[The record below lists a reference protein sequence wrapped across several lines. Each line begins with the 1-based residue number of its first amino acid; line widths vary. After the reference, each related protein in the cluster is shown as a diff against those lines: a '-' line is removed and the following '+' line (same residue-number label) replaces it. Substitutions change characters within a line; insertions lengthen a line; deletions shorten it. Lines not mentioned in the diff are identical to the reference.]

1 MPGLDSKQKLGQIF
15 NQIADAIETGSFGK
29 KTRVVLTTLGSEHG
43 HLELVKGAELAQS
56 RNADLEVVLIGPA
69 CDTTLELHETD
80 CEKEAH
86 EKMEELL
93 KSGNA
98 DAAVTMHYNFPIG
111 VSTVGRVITPGTG
124 REMIIATTTGTSDT
138 QRVGAMV
145 KNGIF
150 GIATAKAIGIKEPKV
165 GILNVDGARQ
175 TEKILRE
182 LQNNGYNIEFTE
194 SARADG
200 GAVMRGNDLL
210 MGTPDV
216 MITDT
221 LTGNLLM
228 KIFSSFT
235 TGGSFEAM
243 GYGYGPG
250 VGEDMDMIICIL
262 SRASGAPVAANAI
275 RYAADAAQGKIKSL
289 AKAEVQAAKKA
300 GMNEQLESLK
310 KAAAPVAGAEEVKAP
325 PKVTVD
331 EEIPGI
337 DILTIDDAVKV
348 LWKEGIYAET
358 GMGCTG
364 PVVMVPAAEG
374 HRAKELLKENDFL
387 M

>member
-1 MPGLDSKQKLGQIF
+1 MPGLDAKQKLGQIF

-29 KTRVVLTTLGSEHG
+29 KTRVILTTLGSEHG
-43 HLELVKGAELAQS
+43 HLELVKGAEMAQA
-56 RNADLEVVLIGPA
+56 RNADLQVVLIGPA
-69 CDTTLELHETD
+69 CDTTLELHATD
-80 CEKEAH
+80 CEKTAH
-86 EKMEELL
+86 EMMEAML
-93 KSGNA
+93 KNGEA

-111 VSTVGRVITPGTG
+111 VSTVGRVVTPGTG
-124 REMIIATTTGTSDT
+124 REMIIATTTGTADT
-138 QRVGAMV
+138 QRVAAMV
-145 KNGIF
+145 KNGIA
-150 GIATAKAIGIKEPKV
+150 GIATAKAVGIKDPKV

-175 TEKILRE
+175 CEKILRD
-182 LQNNGYNIEFTE
+182 LQGNGYSFSFTE

-235 TGGSFEAM
+235 TGGSYEAT

-250 VGEDMDMIICIL
+250 VGEGYEMIICIL

-275 RYAADAAQGKIKSL
+275 RYAADAAQGKVT
-289 AKAEVQAAKKA
+289 AVVNAEMAAAKKA
-300 GMNEQLESLK
+300 GLDGQLEGLK
-310 KAAAPVAGAEEVKAP
+310 KATAAPAADEVKAP
-325 PKVTVD
+325 AKVIVD
-331 EEIPGI
+331 EEIPGV
-337 DILTIDDAVKV
+337 DILQIEDAVKV

-364 PVVMVPAAEG
+364 PVVLVPSAEG
-374 HRAKELLKENDFL
+374 HRAKDLLKKAGYL
-387 M
+387 I

>member
-1 MPGLDSKQKLGQIF
+1 MDSRKKLGQIF
-15 NQIADAIETGSFGK
+15 NQIADAIETGTFGK

-43 HLELVKGAELAQS
+43 HLELVKGAEIAQA
-56 RNADLEVVLIGPA
+56 RNSDLEVILIGPA
-69 CDTTLELHETD
+69 CDTSLELHEVT

-86 EKMEELL
+86 EKMEAML
-93 KSGNA
+93 KNGEA
-98 DAAVTMHYNFPIG
+98 DAAVTMHYNFPVG

-138 QRVGAMV
+138 HRVGAMV
-145 KNGIF
+145 KNAIYGV
-150 GIATAKAIGIKEPKV
+150 ATAKAIGIDKPKV

-175 TEKILRE
+175 CEKILKE
-182 LQNNGYNIEFTE
+182 LKKNGYGIEFTE

-200 GAVMRGNDLL
+200 GVVMRGNDLL

-216 MITDT
+216 MVTDT

-235 TGGSFEAM
+235 TGGSYEAL

-250 VGEDMDMIICIL
+250 VGEDFDMIICIL
-262 SRASGAPVAANAI
+262 SRASGAPVVAGAI
-275 RYAADAAQGKIKSL
+275 RYAADVAQGKIM
-289 AKAEVQAAKKA
+289 AIVDAEIKAARKA
-300 GMNEQLESLK
+300 GLDNQLEALK
-310 KAAAPVAGAEEVKAP
+310 KTSASEVEEVKAP

-331 EEIPGI
+331 EEIPGV
-337 DILTIDDAVKV
+337 DILQIDDAVKV

-364 PVVMVPAAEG
+364 PVVLVPSAEG
-374 HRAKELLKENDFL
+374 ERARELLKEAGYIL
-387 M
+387 

>member
-1 MPGLDSKQKLGQIF
+1 MPGMDSKKKLGQIF
-15 NQIADAIETGSFGK
+15 NQLADALETGSFGK
-29 KTRVVLTTLGSEHG
+29 KTRVILTTFGSEHG
-43 HLELVKGAELAQS
+43 HLELVKGAEMAQC
-56 RNADLEVVLIGPA
+56 RNADIEVVLIGPA
-69 CDTTLELHETD
+69 SDTKLELHTVSCD
-80 CEKEAH
+80 KDGYDLM
-86 EKMEELL
+86 EKMLRNGE
-93 KSGNA
+93 A

-124 REMIIATTTGTSDT
+124 KEMIIATTTGTSDT
-138 QRVGAMV
+138 NRVGAMV
-145 KNGIF
+145 KNGIA
-150 GIATAKAIGIKEPKV
+150 GIATAKAIGIENPRV

-175 TEKILRE
+175 TEKILRD
-182 LQNNGYNIEFTE
+182 LMGNGYNMQFTE

-235 TGGSFEAM
+235 TGGSYEAM

-250 VGEDMDMIICIL
+250 VGEGYDMIVCIL

-275 RYAADAAQGKIKSL
+275 RYAADAAQGKVMAL
-289 AKAEVQAAKKA
+289 ANAEFAAAKKA
-300 GMNEQLESLK
+300 GLDTQLEGLK
-310 KAAAPVAGAEEVKAP
+310 KGSDPSEGAAEVKVPA
-325 PKVTVD
+325 KVVVD
-331 EEIPGI
+331 EEIPGV
-337 DILTIDDAVKV
+337 DILQIEDAVKV
-348 LWKEGIYAET
+348 LWKEDIYAET

-364 PVVMVPAAEG
+364 PVVLVAKAEG
-374 HRAKELLKENDFL
+374 HRAKDLLKKAGYL
-387 M
+387 I

>member
-15 NQIADAIETGSFGK
+15 SQIADAIETGSFGK
-29 KTRVVLTTLGSEHG
+29 KTRVILTTLGSEHG

-175 TEKILRE
+175 TEKILKE
-182 LQNNGYNIEFTE
+182 LQGNGYGIEFTE

-250 VGEDMDMIICIL
+250 IGEDMDMIICIL

-289 AKAEVQAAKKA
+289 AKDEVQAAKKA
-300 GMNEQLESLK
+300 GMIEQLEALK
-310 KAAAPVAGAEEVKAP
+310 KAAAPAAGAEEVKAP

>member
-1 MPGLDSKQKLGQIF
+1 MPGLDSTKKLGQIF

-29 KTRVVLTTLGSEHG
+29 KTRVILTTLGSEHG
-43 HLELVKGAELAQS
+43 HLELVKGAEMAQS
-56 RNADLEVVLIGPA
+56 KNTDLEVVLIGPT
-69 CDTTLELHETD
+69 CDTTLELHETNCD
-80 CEKEAH
+80 KEAH
-86 EKMEELL
+86 EKMEAML
-93 KSGNA
+93 KSGEA

-138 QRVGAMV
+138 NRVAAMV
-145 KNGIF
+145 KNGIY
-150 GIATAKAIGIKEPKV
+150 GIAAAKAIGIKEPKI

-175 TEKILRE
+175 CEKILKDLNE
-182 LQNNGYNIEFTE
+182 NGYNVHFAE
-194 SARADG
+194 SARADKG
-200 GAVMRGNDLL
+200 VVMRGNDLL

-228 KIFSSFT
+228 KVFSSFT

-250 VGEDMDMIICIL
+250 VGEGFGMIIGIL
-262 SRASGAPVAANAI
+262 SRASGAPVVQGAI
-275 RYAADAAQGKIKSL
+275 RYAADAAQGKITEIADAEIKS
-289 AKAEVQAAKKA
+289 AKKA
-300 GMNEQLESLK
+300 GLNDKLEGLK
-310 KAAAPVAGAEEVKAP
+310 KSATPAAEEVKVP
-325 PKVTVD
+325 PKGIVD

-337 DILTIDDAVKV
+337 DILQLDDAVKV

-364 PVVMVPAAEG
+364 PVILVSRVHE
-374 HRAKELLKENDFL
+374 HKSKELLKKAGYII
-387 M
+387 

>member
-1 MPGLDSKQKLGQIF
+1 MPGLDAKQKLSQIF
-15 NQIADAIETGSFGK
+15 NQIANAIETGSFGK
-29 KTRVVLTTLGSEHG
+29 KTRVILTTLGSEHG
-43 HLELVKGAELAQS
+43 HLELVKGAEMAQA

-69 CDTTLELHETD
+69 CDTTLELHVTD
-80 CEKEAH
+80 CDKTAH
-86 EKMEELL
+86 EMMETML
-93 KSGNA
+93 KNGEA

-124 REMIIATTTGTSDT
+124 REMIIATTTGTADT
-138 QRVGAMV
+138 QRVAAMV
-145 KNGIF
+145 KNGIA
-150 GIATAKAIGIKEPKV
+150 GIATAKAIGIKDPKV

-175 TEKILRE
+175 CEKILRD
-182 LQNNGYNIEFTE
+182 LQEKGYSFSFTE

-228 KIFSSFT
+228 KVFSSFT
-235 TGGSFEAM
+235 TGGSYEAM

-250 VGEDMDMIICIL
+250 VGEGFDMIICIL

-275 RYAADAAQGKIKSL
+275 RYAADVAQGKVPSVVN
-289 AKAEVQAAKKA
+289 AEMAAAKKA
-300 GMNEQLESLK
+300 GLNEQLEGLK
-310 KAAAPVAGAEEVKAP
+310 KTTVAPANDEIKP
-325 PKVTVD
+325 PAKVVVD
-331 EEIPGI
+331 EEIPGV
-337 DILTIDDAVKV
+337 DILQIDDAVKV
-348 LWKEGIYAET
+348 LWKENIYAET

-364 PVVMVPAAEG
+364 PVVLVPRAEG
-374 HRAKELLKENDFL
+374 HRSKDLLKKAGYII
-387 M
+387 

>member
-1 MPGLDSKQKLGQIF
+1 MPGLDAKQKLGQIF

-29 KTRVVLTTLGSEHG
+29 KTRVILTTLGSEHG
-43 HLELVKGAELAQS
+43 HLELVKGAEMAQA
-56 RNADLEVVLIGPA
+56 RNTDLEVVLIGPA
-69 CDTTLELHETD
+69 CDTTLELHVTD
-80 CEKEAH
+80 CDKTAH
-86 EKMEELL
+86 EMMEKML
-93 KSGNA
+93 KNGEA

-124 REMIIATTTGTSDT
+124 QEMIIATTTGTSDT
-138 QRVGAMV
+138 QRVAAMV
-145 KNGIF
+145 KNGIA
-150 GIATAKAIGIKEPKV
+150 GIATAKALGIKEPKV

-175 TEKILRE
+175 CEKVLRD
-182 LQNNGYNIEFTE
+182 LQDKGYSFSFTE

-228 KIFSSFT
+228 KVFSSFT
-235 TGGSFEAM
+235 TGGSYEAL

-250 VGEDMDMIICIL
+250 VGEGFEIIICIL

-275 RYAADAAQGKIKSL
+275 RYAADVAQGKVTSL
-289 AKAEVQAAKKA
+289 VNAEMAAAKKA
-300 GMNEQLESLK
+300 GLNEQLDGLK
-310 KAAAPVAGAEEVKAP
+310 KSAAAPAADEIKAP
-325 PKVTVD
+325 AKVVVD
-331 EEIPGI
+331 EEIPGV
-337 DILTIDDAVKV
+337 DILQIEDAVKV

-364 PVVMVPAAEG
+364 PVVLVPRAEG
-374 HRAKELLKENDFL
+374 HRAKDL
-387 M
+387 MKKAGYII

>member
-1 MPGLDSKQKLGQIF
+1 MPGLDSKKKLGQIF

-29 KTRVVLTTLGSEHG
+29 KTRVILTTLGSEHG

-56 RNADLEVVLIGPA
+56 KNADLEVVIIGPA
-69 CDTTLELHETD
+69 CETTLELHETD

-86 EKMEELL
+86 EKMEAML
-93 KSGNA
+93 KNGEA
-98 DAAVTMHYNFPIG
+98 DSAVTMHYNFPIG

-138 QRVGAMV
+138 NRVGAMV
-145 KNGIF
+145 KNGIY

-175 TEKILRE
+175 CEKILKD
-182 LQNNGYNIEFTE
+182 LNANGFDVHFAE
-194 SARADG
+194 SARADKG
-200 GAVMRGNDLL
+200 VVMRGNDLL

-228 KIFSSFT
+228 KVFSSYT

-250 VGEDMDMIICIL
+250 VGEGFGMIIGIL
-262 SRASGAPVAANAI
+262 SRASGAPVVLNAI
-275 RYAADAAQGKIKSL
+275 RYAADVAQGKITAVADAEIKS
-289 AKAEVQAAKKA
+289 AKKA
-300 GMNEQLESLK
+300 GLNDMLEGLK
-310 KAAAPVAGAEEVKAP
+310 KSAGPAVEEVKTP
-325 PKVTVD
+325 PKEIVD
-331 EEIPGI
+331 EEIPGV
-337 DILTIDDAVKV
+337 DILQIDDAVKV

-364 PVVMVPAAEG
+364 PVVLVP
-374 HRAKELLKENDFL
+374 RAHEHKCKELLKKAGYII
-387 M
+387 